1 VQPVERPHR
10 LAYTDGVRIASLHPA
25 ATDLVHLLG
34 LDAALVGVSADS
46 DWPPEL
52 VQRLTVLNTVAIDT
66 SGLSSSQIDAAAS
79 EGHRDCSLYHVDPDR
94 LRSVRPDLILTQDIC
109 EVCAV
114 SRRDVDLA
122 MATLGYTPTVLS
134 QSPVTLE
141 QVLDDAE
148 SVARAAGVPE
158 RGSEL
163 ARSLRARLDAVR
175 TRAAGLQRPRVLC
188 MEWLDPPYSAGH
200 WVPEMVELAGGRDEL
215 GQAGGYSRPI
225 DWQEIVDYQPEVLVL
240 MPCSLSL
247 EQVASEFPLLIQLP
261 GWTELPAVQSGRVCA
276 GNTHLF
282 SRSGPRLVDGVEV
295 LARLLHPQVFSEL
308 LPDGSALVLSS
319 DGTSLVPFR

>member
-1 VQPVERPHR
+1 M
-10 LAYTDGVRIASLHPA
+10 
-25 ATDLVHLLG
+25 VHLLG
-34 LDAALVGVSADS
+34 LDAALVGISADS

-52 VQRLTVLNTVAIDT
+52 VQRLPVLNTVAINT
-66 SGLSSSQIDAAAS
+66 SGLSSGQIDAAAS
-79 EGHRDCSLYHVDPDR
+79 DGHRGGSLYHVDPEH

-122 MATLGYTPTVLS
+122 SVTLGYTPTVLS

-141 QVLDDAE
+141 QVLEDIE
-148 SVARAAGVPE
+148 SVARAAGVPA
-158 RGSEL
+158 RGQDL
-163 ARSLRARLDAVR
+163 ARSLRARLEAVR
-175 TRAAGLQRPRVLC
+175 TRAAGLQGARVFC

-200 WVPEMVELAGGRDEL
+200 WVPGMVELAGGQDEL
-215 GQAGGYSRPI
+215 GRPGGYSRPI
-225 DWQEIVDYQPEVLVL
+225 DWAEIVEYQPEVMVL

-247 EQVASEFPLLIQLP
+247 EQVATEFPLLAERP
-261 GWTELPAVQSGRVCA
+261 GWAELPAVQSGQVYA

-282 SRSGPRLVDGVEV
+282 SRSGPRLVEGVEV
-295 LARLLHPQVFSEL
+295 LARLLHPDVFSAP

-319 DGTSLVPFR
+319 DGTRLVPFR